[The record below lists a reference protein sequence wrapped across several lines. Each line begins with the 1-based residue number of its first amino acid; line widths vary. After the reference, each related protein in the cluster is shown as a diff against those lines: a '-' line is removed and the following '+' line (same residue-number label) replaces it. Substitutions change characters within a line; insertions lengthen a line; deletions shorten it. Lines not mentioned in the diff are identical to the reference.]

1 MTEFSIRTNWNTEE
15 SELGRAHRQRLE
27 QGLPLLDL
35 TASNPTRCG
44 FQYAPD
50 LLAPLAQPEAFDYD
64 PDPKGLLK
72 ARHAVSAYYADHG
85 ANVSP
90 EKIVLTTS
98 TSEAYTYLF
107 KLLLNPGDAILVPQP
122 SYPLFDFLAQ
132 AESIELKTT
141 PLIYDYGWQ
150 LDLESLRRQ
159 LREQPKDQKIRAL
172 VLVHPNNPTGHF
184 TTMAE
189 SRELAAICREHDL
202 SLILDEVFLDYAHS
216 ARRDAATSASDCV
229 SFALHDL
236 DVPLFVVSG
245 ISKICGLSQ
254 MKAAWLIALGPR
266 SDEALA
272 RLEVLADTY
281 LSMSAPVQHALPVW
295 LSNRKSI
302 QDQIR
307 HRVQTNLAEL
317 DRALIGHPLVNRL
330 MVDGGWYAILRIP
343 ATQPD
348 ETTALE
354 LLNLGVWIH
363 PGYFFGFQP
372 SGWLVVS
379 LLTEIQEFEAGITRV
394 LQYLVLN

>member
-1 MTEFSIRTNWNTEE
+1 MTEFSIRTDWNTEE
-15 SELGRAHRQRLE
+15 SELACAHRRRLE

-44 FQYAPD
+44 FQYDPD

-72 ARHAVSAYYADHG
+72 ARRAVSAYYADHG
-85 ANVSP
+85 ADIPPDN
-90 EKIVLTTS
+90 ILLTTS

-159 LREQPKDQKIRAL
+159 LREQTEGHRIRAL

-189 SRELAAICREHDL
+189 SRELATICREYDV
-202 SLILDEVFLDYAHS
+202 SLILDEVFLDYAHP
-216 ARRDAATSASDCV
+216 ARIDAEGDAGHRS
-229 SFALHDL
+229 SFALRDL
-236 DVPLFVVSG
+236 DVPLFIVSG
-245 ISKICGLSQ
+245 ISKICGMPQ
-254 MKAAWLIALGPR
+254 MKAAWLIALGP
-266 SDEALA
+266 SSNEALA
-272 RLEVLADTY
+272 RLEVLSDTY
-281 LSMSAPVQHALPVW
+281 LSMNAPVQHSLPVW

-307 HRVQTNLAEL
+307 NRVQTNLAEL
-317 DRALIGHPLVNRL
+317 DRALAGHPLVNRL
-330 MVDGGWYAILRIP
+330 IVEGGWYAILRIP

-348 ETTALE
+348 EATALE
-354 LLNLGVWIH
+354 LLKLGVWVH

-379 LLTEIQEFEAGITRV
+379 LLTEIQGFEDGITTV
-394 LQYLVLN
+394 LQYVLLN